1 MSLLSFNSL
10 KNLQISY
17 NFLNLPSVV
26 TQDDI
31 PVAEYSWFADGSKYS
46 VLDNT
51 NNGYYYIGSLIYA
64 SSSGNLQI
72 ESTNFTDGRINLGE
86 NTSTNTLAQD
96 IQYHHKDHLGSV
108 RAITNQSGATVE
120 QNAYY
125 PFGSRHTFGNTYA
138 QTTNRFKFNGK
149 EEQTSGNLQYLDY
162 GARMYDSNIG
172 RWLTQDPLAEKYYS
186 QSPYNYCVN
195 NPVMFVDPEGEEHRV
210 SYNHRNRT
218 ITVYATYYTNIESI
232 KSLTQAIKFY
242 NSRTN
247 DKYTYSGQEY
257 SIIYNLSYVKV
268 SNSTLNKE
276 VKDLLTSPYQNIYK
290 IVDNIDNNTDKI
302 GVISGQA
309 IGHKIIEINEKY
321 KDNPTT
327 GAHEIGHTLY
337 LVPTDQ
343 HSKTGL
349 MTPYNDASRTA
360 ELTQENINNM
370 IESAKLDFWER
381 VKNFVYNFLNG
392 KE

>member
-1 MSLLSFNSL
+1 M
-10 KNLQISY
+10 
-17 NFLNLPSVV
+17 
-26 TQDDI
+26 
-31 PVAEYSWFADGSKYS
+31 
-46 VLDNT
+46 
-51 NNGYYYIGSLIYA
+51 IYA
-64 SSSGNLQI
+64 SNNGNLQI
-72 ESTNFTDGRINLGE
+72 ESTDFAAGRINLV
-86 NTSTNTLAQD
+86 TQD
-96 IQYHHKDHLGSV
+96 IHYFHTDHLGSV
-108 RAITNQSGATVE
+108 RAITNQEGSVIE

-149 EEQTSGNLQYLDY
+149 EEQTAGNLNYLDY

-172 RWLTQDPLAEKYYS
+172 RWMMQDPLSEKYYAY
-186 QSPYNYCVN
+186 SPYNYCVN

-290 IVDNIDNNTDKI
+290 IVDKIDNNTGKL
-302 GVISGQA
+302 GVISGRA
-309 IGHKIIEINEKY
+309 VGHKVIEIYEKY
-321 KDNPTT
+321 KDNSTT
-327 GAHEIGHTLY
+327 GAHEIGHTLH
-337 LVPTDQ
+337 LVPTGM